1 MSLSHSHHPNS
12 EHLSSKEGKTQT
24 PVCVI
29 IASGA
34 LLHADRWLHAQF
46 LVPLVPGEAKG
57 LMLLIWGP
65 HFDDC
70 LPKAPVVLHLDD
82 CNSLLVG
89 PCAHPHLWFI
99 FNLGSFKMLAELH
112 PSSVQIHL
120 TLRVEG
126 KFSTTLLQYLFSHS
140 PAWQHM
146 DI

>member
-1 MSLSHSHHPNS
+1 MLRVLSSPHMESLSNASLFKKHTLSLSHPHHPSS

-34 LLHADRWLHAQF
+34 LLHTDRWLHAQF

-89 PCAHPHLWFI
+89 PCAHPH
-99 FNLGSFKMLAELH
+99 
-112 PSSVQIHL
+112 PPVVHL
-120 TLRVEG
+120 
-126 KFSTTLLQYLFSHS
+126 
-140 PAWQHM
+140 
-146 DI
+146 